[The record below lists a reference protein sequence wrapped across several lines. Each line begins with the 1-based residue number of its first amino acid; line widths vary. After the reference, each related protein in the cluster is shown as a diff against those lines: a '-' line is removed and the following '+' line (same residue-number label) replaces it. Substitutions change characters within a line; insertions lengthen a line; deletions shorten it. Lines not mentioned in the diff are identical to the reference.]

1 MSWRDVANDDQPLTV
16 TSETVIDFLLRCRQD
31 RMARWLEAQL
41 EMPRRLS
48 QQLEQQRQTTEQLRE
63 RLHKYEPPAK
73 PSEGRSYRAGPMSDG

>member
-1 MSWRDVANDDQPLTV
+1 MGWKDVANDNQPLTV
-16 TSETVIDFLLRCRQD
+16 TSETVLDFLLRCRQH

-48 QQLEQQRQTTEQLRE
+48 QQLSQQLEANAELRE

>member
-48 QQLEQQRQTTEQLRE
+48 QQLEQQRQTNAELRE

-73 PSEGRSYRAGPMSDG
+73 PSDGRSYRAGPMSDG

>member
-1 MSWRDVANDDQPLTV
+1 MSWRDVANDNQPRTV
-16 TSETVIDFLLRCRQD
+16 TSETVLDFLLRCRQD

-48 QQLEQQRQTTEQLRE
+48 QQLEQQRQDNERLRE
-63 RLHKYEPPAK
+63 RLHKHEPPAK

>member
-1 MSWRDVANDDQPLTV
+1 MNWREIANDQEPLTV
-16 TSETVIDFLLRCRQD
+16 TAATVKDFLLRCRQD
-31 RMARWLEAQL
+31 RMARWLDDQI

-48 QQLEQQRQTTEQLRE
+48 QQLEQQRQANDRLRE